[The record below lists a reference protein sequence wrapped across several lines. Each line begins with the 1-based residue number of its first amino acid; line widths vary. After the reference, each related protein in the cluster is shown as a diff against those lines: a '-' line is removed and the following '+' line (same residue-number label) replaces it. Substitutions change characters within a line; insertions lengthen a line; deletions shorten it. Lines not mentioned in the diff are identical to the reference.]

1 MCIKIV
7 LFHFNRYKEQFP
19 DIHIGY
25 SGHEIGFIP
34 TLGAIALGARGMEVT
49 DTMSYRIEICI
60 HIKLQYNHN

>member
-1 MCIKIV
+1 MRKFV
-7 LFHFNRYKEQFP
+7 LFHFIRYKEQFP

-49 DTMSYRIEICI
+49 DIILHLNEIICKETSI
-60 HIKLQYNHN
+60 

>member
-7 LFHFNRYKEQFP
+7 LFHFIRYKEQFP

-60 HIKLQYNHN
+60 